1 MECSVNKNNVNYIY
15 RPPETL
21 VCEFCVNNKV
31 VNFLKLLFVKRMNF
45 GAKSQERRDFSITVL
60 LDKKTIL
67 WYDYS
72 INMGEVCPFAGRLNA
87 FALFFTVLR
96 WLFISKAT
104 QFSVL
109 TCASAPYVVSGF
121 AGVPLAQSGTKTKR
135 GEPHNF
141 NLQEE
146 TQMRKT
152 KFTRFACIALA
163 FMFLVSTAA
172 VAVSADSG
180 SAVTDKSIEDYVDEL
195 NTISYQEYIGKN
207 ASFFQNPSAPNE
219 ESFDAYVDLTFTDGS
234 GNKITV
240 DADGKWT
247 MTVYDKTQKD
257 EDGNYAVAATYDSV
271 EAAVQ
276 AGFSKTSLVY
286 VEEIGGK
293 MALYTPNVGAVTWT
307 LNLAGRNI
315 TEAGLYSI
323 ELLYYP
329 IVGKSASI
337 EREFYIDGEAPFS
350 EARALTLAKVWSSF
364 KPDETSPLSAVYML
378 GKNDVMD
385 TVVAEAVAAGL
396 TCTPSEDGKSVI
408 IDRPLV
414 ITQEIYEFIDK
425 YNLRFFITDA
435 INNELR
441 PTMVQT
447 PEWRSYTLRDSGGF
461 YADDFG
467 FVLTPDA
474 NGNVTF
480 TMESVNESVAFAAII
495 IKPYT
500 TSQSYADYLASIK
513 NNVGNL
519 TEGTGSVKLEA
530 ELTTN
535 TSTNGVYPIED
546 RTSPLTSPADTTR
559 VVLNTIGTEKWA
571 TAGQWAE
578 YKFSVDGSG
587 MYEIFSRYK
596 QSYLDGMYVN
606 RSLQIFTNYE
616 SAEAYA
622 AAHNGSTAG
631 YYNGIPFAEAG
642 ALRYDYGTKWQ
653 VTGLTNGSDANGDG
667 IADTYQIYFQEGVV
681 YTLRWEVT
689 LGSMSE
695 IVQRIEATLNALNA
709 DYLSI
714 IKLTGT
720 EPDDYRDY
728 NFSRLLPDTLIDMMK
743 QANELESISNFLKET
758 ANTASA
764 YTGTCDQLVGLLRRL
779 AYDEDEIAKNLD
791 NFKSYVGNLGT
802 FLTDA
807 KTQPLQ
813 LDYIMIQPASAEAP
827 KAAANFFQTFWHELN
842 SFIQSFI
849 RDYNSMGAMEDGAG
863 NATIDVW
870 LAYGRDQSQV
880 IRNLTTNKFTPETGI
895 AVNLKLIS
903 GGTLLPSI
911 LAGMGPDVYL
921 GLADETV
928 INYAIRGAL
937 ASIEEMDG
945 FDEVVA
951 TCFTRAAM
959 LQLEISDSDG
969 DIHTYGLPETQTFQM
984 MFVRLDVLAEL
995 GIEIP
1000 KTWDDIYTAQS
1011 ILESNNMEIGMTTNY
1026 KIFLYQS
1033 GGDLYADSGMRINLD
1048 SVKGLAAF
1056 EKMCNMFTQHSF
1068 PYSYNAANRFR
1079 TGEMPIILADYT
1091 GLYNQLKVF
1100 ATEIEGKWAFVPN
1113 PGTVQADGSINNTA
1127 DSTVAAV
1134 VMIKETE
1141 DQVSAWQFMKWY
1153 TGAEAQS
1160 EYANEMVAIIGD
1172 SAKHPTANRIA
1183 LETMPWTQ
1191 SEYTEVAKQFENLAA
1206 IPNYPGSYFIGR
1218 HTNFA
1223 FLAAL
1228 NDDADPTTEIL
1239 SYINT
1244 INKEITRKR
1253 EEFNLETLEIGQTL
1267 ASKRLNQAMNAIDN
1281 LTKKYI
1287 AEGNTKYA
1295 EAIEAAKYAV
1305 ANQKIAQ
1312 LDEAAS
1318 MFEAILAGDWNG
1330 QMMTV
1335 TKVNGKIVEMP
1346 TYYVNVG
1353 KQTSETKN
1361 GGYRIDSLNEQQLV
1375 YFIGECL
1382 RDAADAL
1389 ASY

>member
-1 MECSVNKNNVNYIY
+1 
-15 RPPETL
+15 
-21 VCEFCVNNKV
+21 
-31 VNFLKLLFVKRMNF
+31 
-45 GAKSQERRDFSITVL
+45 
-60 LDKKTIL
+60 
-67 WYDYS
+67 
-72 INMGEVCPFAGRLNA
+72 
-87 FALFFTVLR
+87 
-96 WLFISKAT
+96 
-104 QFSVL
+104 
-109 TCASAPYVVSGF
+109 
-121 AGVPLAQSGTKTKR
+121 
-135 GEPHNF
+135 
-141 NLQEE
+141 
-146 TQMRKT
+146 MRKT

-195 NTISYQEYIGKN
+195 NTISYQEYIGKY
-207 ASFFQNPSAPNE
+207 ASYFQNPSAQKT
-219 ESFDAYVDLTFTDGS
+219 ESFDAYVDLTFTDAS
-234 GNKITV
+234 GNKITI

-247 MTVYDKTQKD
+247 MTVYDKTKKD
-257 EDGNYAVAATYDSV
+257 ENGDPVVSATYESVAAAV
-271 EAAVQ
+271 EA
-276 AGFSKTSLVY
+276 GFQKENLVY
-286 VEEIGGK
+286 AEEIGGK
-293 MALYTPNVGAVTWT
+293 MALYTPSIGTVTWNVS
-307 LNLAGRNI
+307 LGGRNV

-329 IVGKSASI
+329 ILGKAASI
-337 EREFYIDGEAPFS
+337 EREFYINGEAPFS
-350 EARALTLAKVWSSF
+350 EARALTLAKIWSSF
-364 KPDETSPLSAVYML
+364 KPDETSPLNAVYTL

-385 TVVAEAVAAGL
+385 TVVSEGVAAGL
-396 TCTPSEDGKSVI
+396 SCTPSEDGKSVI
-408 IDRPLV
+408 IGRPTV
-414 ITQEIYEFIDK
+414 ITQAIYEFVEK
-425 YNLRFFITDA
+425 YGLRFFITDA
-435 INNELR
+435 TNNELR

-447 PEWRSYTLRDSGGF
+447 PEWKSYTLRDGDGF

-467 FVLTPDA
+467 FVLTPDE

-480 TMESVNESVAFAAII
+480 TMESVNEAMGIAAIVL
-495 IKPYT
+495 KPY
-500 TSQSYADYLASIK
+500 SPKQSYADYIASIQ
-513 NNVGNL
+513 NNVGSL
-519 TEGTGSVKLEA
+519 AEGTGSIKLEA

-559 VVLNTIGTEKWA
+559 VLLNTIGTEKWS

-578 YKFSVDGSG
+578 YQFSVSGSG

-606 RSLQIFTNYE
+606 RSLQIYTNYE
-616 SAEAYA
+616 SEEAYKA
-622 AAHNGSTAG
+622 AFGTTAG
-631 YYNGIPFAEAG
+631 YYDGVPFAEA
-642 ALRYDYGTKWQ
+642 AELRYDYGTKWQ
-653 VTGLTNGSDANGDG
+653 VTGLTNGGDANGDG
-667 IADTYQIYFQEGVV
+667 VADTYQIYFREGVV
-681 YTLRWEVT
+681 YTLRWEVV

-695 IVQRIEATLNALNA
+695 IVQRVETCLNALNA
-709 DYLSI
+709 DYLAI

-728 NFSRLLPDTLIDMMK
+728 SFSRLLPNTLIDMMK

-758 ANTASA
+758 ADTASA

-842 SFIQSFI
+842 SFIQSFV
-849 RDYNSMGAMEDGAG
+849 RDYNSMGAMEDGTSS
-863 NATIDVW
+863 ATIDVW

-880 IRNLTTNKFTPETGI
+880 IRNLTTNKFTPDTGI

-937 ASIEEMDG
+937 TSIEEKEG
-945 FDEVVA
+945 FNEVVEK
-951 TCFTRAAM
+951 CFTRAAM

-984 MFVRLDVLAEL
+984 MFVRLDILAEL

-1000 KTWDDIYTAQS
+1000 RTWDDIYTAQS

-1033 GGDLYADSGMRINLD
+1033 GGDLYADDGMRINLD

-1113 PGTVQADGSINNTA
+1113 PGTVNEDGSINNTA

-1134 VMIKETE
+1134 VMISGIE
-1141 DQVSAWQFMKWY
+1141 DEASAWEFMKWY

-1267 ASKRLNQAMNAIDN
+1267 AAKRMNQAMNAIDN
-1281 LTKKYI
+1281 LTEKYI

-1312 LDEAAS
+1312 LDEAAT
-1318 MFEAILAGDWNG
+1318 MFEAILSADWDG
-1330 QMMTV
+1330 QMMNV
-1335 TKVNGKIVEMP
+1335 TKVNGKVVEMP

-1353 KQTSETKN
+1353 KQTSEAKN